1 MSPLVLP
8 ILAIGEKLIDKFFT
22 SPEEKAKAQLELYR
36 MEQEGELKVIL
47 SQIDVNA
54 KEAQHSSIFV
64 AGWRPFIGWICGAGL
79 AYQVLFYDLLVWL
92 SSAHGWKV
100 PPTPNLE
107 VLAYVLGGILGLG
120 GFRTFEKTKGVA
132 K

>member
-1 MSPLVLP
+1 MNPLVLP

-64 AGWRPFIGWICGAGL
+64 AGWRPFIGWICGVGL

>member
-1 MSPLVLP
+1 MNPLVLP

-64 AGWRPFIGWICGAGL
+64 AGWRPFIGWICGVGL
-79 AYQVLFYDLLVWL
+79 AYQVLLYDLLVWL

>member
-1 MSPLVLP
+1 MPPLVLP

-64 AGWRPFIGWICGAGL
+64 AGWRPFIGWICGVGL
-79 AYQVLFYDLLVWL
+79 AYQVLLYDLLVWL

>member
-1 MSPLVLP
+1 MNPLVLP

-47 SQIDVNA
+47 SQIDVNS

-92 SSAHGWKV
+92 SSAYG
-100 PPTPNLE
+100 
-107 VLAYVLGGILGLG
+107 
-120 GFRTFEKTKGVA
+120 
-132 K
+132 